1 MTTLMTSLAEIRSF
15 DPCYTGWKA
24 ILSAH
29 PHTCE
34 EDYQKQFPLVDCV
47 ESNSISNVCWL
58 IGKRETEINI
68 CVSFAQACADSVT
81 HLNNKYDADAASYA
95 DEAAS
100 YAAAAVA
107 AADTASYAASYASYA
122 ADTAS
127 YAASYAANAAD
138 TASYADAIDV
148 ANAVADAVDAQNTKN
163 KQFLIDAI
171 NNYYS
176 K

>member
-15 DPCYTGWKA
+15 DPCYTGWKN

-58 IGKRETEINI
+58 IGKRKTEINI

-81 HLNNKYDADAASYA
+81 RLNNKYAAK
-95 DEAAS
+95 AAS
-100 YAAAAVA
+100 YAAVA
-107 AADTASYAASYASYA
+107 TASYAANS
-122 ADTAS
+122 
-127 YAASYAANAAD
+127 AASYAVAAAADAAFYASEAAVSEAAANAVAVD
-138 TASYADAIDV
+138 AEAIDV

-171 NNYYS
+171 NNYYHVN

>member
-15 DPCYTGWKA
+15 DPCYTGWKN

-58 IGKRETEINI
+58 IGKRKTEINI

-81 HLNNKYDADAASYA
+81 RLNNKYAAKAAFYA
-95 DEAAS
+95 SEAAS
-100 YAAAAVA
+100 YAANSAA
-107 AADTASYAASYASYA
+107 ASYA
-122 ADTAS
+122 AD
-127 YAASYAANAAD
+127 AAAVAADAAVAAVSDDAANAIAAD
-138 TASYADAIDV
+138 AEAIDV

-171 NNYYS
+171 NNYYHVN

>member
-58 IGKRETEINI
+58 IGKRKTEINI

-81 HLNNKYDADAASYA
+81 HLNNKYAVAATDAN
-95 DEAAS
+95 EAAS
-100 YAAAAVA
+100 YATDANA
-107 AADTASYAASYASYA
+107 ASYAAS
-122 ADTAS
+122 T
-127 YAASYAANAAD
+127 AASYAVSAAADEAANAIA
-138 TASYADAIDV
+138 ADAI
-148 ANAVADAVDAQNTKN
+148 ASYAVADAADAQNTKN